1 MALGRCWRR
10 SRVFNSKMNEKKYF
24 IYATDGNAQQAR
36 DILDKKSLV
45 YDEFDAIQDGLK
57 EFVFSANDSLKN
69 SLVQEILNSSVKLH
83 FSESKLPITGSIGAV
98 TVSATIGDTRVGSTD
113 GTSSNM
119 RFIRTDADGKIILSS
134 GASVGLDTSNNTVK
148 LDSSNNEVK
157 LDSSNNTVKIDSSN
171 NVVKQNAPSTF
182 GQGSKDVTTAGTAEA
197 LAGSTACIRAVIRA
211 KDANTGKV
219 YVGNSSVSSSNTGI
233 VLNAGDAYE
242 MELDNLNKIY
252 IDSDTNGEG
261 VTYSYW
267 A

>member
-1 MALGRCWRR
+1 M
-10 SRVFNSKMNEKKYF
+10 SEKKYF
-24 IYATDGNAQQAR
+24 VYATEGNAQQAR
-36 DILDKKSLV
+36 DILGKKSLV

-57 EFVFSANDSLKN
+57 EFVFSAGDDVKN

-98 TVSATIGDTRVGSTD
+98 TVSATIGDTRIGSTD

-119 RFIRTDADGKIILSS
+119 RFVRTDIDGKIVLAS
-134 GASVGLDTSNNTVK
+134 GVSVGLDSTSNTVK
-148 LDSSNNEVK
+148 LDNANNTIKIDSSNNEVK
-157 LDSSNNTVKIDSSN
+157 LDSLNNTIKIDSSN
-171 NVVKQNAPSTF
+171 NIVKQNAPSTF
-182 GQGSKDVTTAGTAEA
+182 GQGSKDVTISGTAEA

-233 VLNAGDAYE
+233 VLSAGDAYE